1 MSKAERKSIPD
12 NILRLTAAM
21 LFAGLLSACSSWDYQ
36 GEERP
41 ALPPDSEVA
50 FFSDR
55 ESVPADFQP
64 LGKFTYVSPAAAG
77 ADSVS
82 FRKELRVKALENG
95 ANGVLLLHVRRIAD
109 GEARQDQLNNTQA
122 PGWNTEDNSAT
133 SYSYTVNTIQLSG
146 ENRDPGKNL
155 FKTEVEGELLR
166 GPDIVPEKP

>member
-1 MSKAERKSIPD
+1 MIPKSVFRAAGTAV
-12 NILRLTAAM
+12 LFVLLT
-21 LFAGLLSACSSWDYQ
+21 SCSSWNYQ

-55 ESVPADFQP
+55 ESVPAGFQS

-77 ADSVS
+77 ANSVS

-95 ANGVLLLHVRRIAD
+95 ANGVLLLRVRRIAD
-109 GEARQDQLNNTQA
+109 GQARRDQLRNTQA
-122 PGWNTEDNSAT
+122 PGWNTEDNSTT

-146 ENRDPGKNL
+146 ENNDPEKSL